1 MIITTACFS
10 MALQSDQST
19 YATTYEK
26 TEIREVVDNEWYRAA
41 SQIGH
46 TAPLL
51 VKHMNV
57 ESLSEYQSPGPIRF
71 YDVKIR
77 ISSRTKGLPENYNEQ
92 FEDMS

>member
-1 MIITTACFS
+1 MIITAACFS

-26 TEIREVVDNEWYRAA
+26 SEIRQLVDNEWYRAA

-46 TAPLL
+46 AAPLL

-57 ESLSEYQSPGPIRF
+57 ESLSEYQAPGPIRS
-71 YDVKIR
+71 YNIKLR
-77 ISSRTKGLPENYNEQ
+77 ITSKKKGLPENYNEQ